1 MTRIVGDDGKER
13 IVGGFGF
20 ASILSACA
28 ISATIPVSLL
38 LECFVQGL
46 TAAKIAPNSTIRVS
60 VLSSD
65 TQVLSS
71 SLQLMMNR
79 EEALA

>member
-1 MTRIVGDDGKER
+1 MARIVDEWRKGKSRRRVWVREYSQR
-13 IVGGFGF
+13 LYDSSDNPRVTPVGM
-20 ASILSACA
+20 I
-28 ISATIPVSLL
+28 
-38 LECFVQGL
+38 VQGL